1 MTSETPMDAETMQLV
16 QRARSGHGQAF
27 EQLFDRHR
35 PYLNKVVG
43 LRLDPAIRSRVD
55 PSDVVQEAYL
65 EAHRRFGKYVQS
77 PELPFRLWLRQI
89 ACDESMKAH
98 RRHRQ
103 TAKRSVDREI
113 ALPEQSSILL
123 AKRLQGMMS
132 SPSQKLQRKETAS
145 ILREA
150 IEKLPS
156 HERDVVIMRH
166 YEGLSNQEIG
176 ILLNVEPTTVSKRH
190 GRAMLRLHETLFDP
204 QG

>member
-1 MTSETPMDAETMQLV
+1 MSSETPLDAETMQLV
-16 QRARSGHGQAF
+16 QQARSGHGQAF

-35 PYLNKVVG
+35 PYLKKVVG
-43 LRLDPAIRSRVD
+43 LRLDAAIRSRVD
-55 PSDVVQEAYL
+55 PSDVVQDAYL
-65 EAHRRFGKYVQS
+65 EAHRRFGNYVQS
-77 PELPFRLWLRQI
+77 PVLPFRLWLRQI

-123 AKRLQGMMS
+123 ARRLQGMMS
-132 SPSQKLQRKETAS
+132 SPSQKIQRKETAKL
-145 ILREA
+145 IREA
-150 IEKLPS
+150 VQKLPP

-176 ILLNVEPTTVSKRH
+176 LLLDVEPATVSKRH
-190 GRAMLRLHETLFDP
+190 GRAMLRLHETLFDS

>member
-1 MTSETPMDAETMQLV
+1 MSSETPLDSETMQLV
-16 QRARSGHGQAF
+16 QQARSGHGQAF

-35 PYLNKVVG
+35 PYLKKVVG
-43 LRLDPAIRSRVD
+43 LRLDAAIRSRVD
-55 PSDVVQEAYL
+55 PSDVVQDAYL
-65 EAHRRFGKYVQS
+65 EAHRRFGNYVQS
-77 PELPFRLWLRQI
+77 PALPFRLWLRQI

-113 ALPEQSSILL
+113 ALPEQSSMLL
-123 AKRLQGMMS
+123 ARRLQGMMS
-132 SPSQKLQRKETAS
+132 SPSQKVQRKETAKL
-145 ILREA
+145 IREA
-150 IEKLPS
+150 IQQLSP

-176 ILLNVEPTTVSKRH
+176 ILLDVEPATVSKRH
-190 GRAMLRLHETLFDP
+190 GRAMLRLHEILFDA

>member
-1 MTSETPMDAETMQLV
+1 MSSETPLDAETMQLV
-16 QRARSGHGQAF
+16 QQARSGHGQAF

-35 PYLNKVVG
+35 PYLKKVVG
-43 LRLDPAIRSRVD
+43 LRLDAAIRSRVD
-55 PSDVVQEAYL
+55 PSDVVQDAYL
-65 EAHRRFGKYVQS
+65 EAHRRFGNYVQS

-103 TAKRSVDREI
+103 TAKRGVDREI
-113 ALPEQSSILL
+113 SLPEQSCLLL
-123 AKRLQGMMS
+123 ARRLQGMMS
-132 SPSQKLQRKETAS
+132 SPSQKAQRKETAK
-145 ILREA
+145 IVREA
-150 IEKLPS
+150 IEQLPS

-176 ILLNVEPTTVSKRH
+176 ILLHVEPATVSKRH
-190 GRAMLRLHETLFDP
+190 GRAMLRLHEALFDP